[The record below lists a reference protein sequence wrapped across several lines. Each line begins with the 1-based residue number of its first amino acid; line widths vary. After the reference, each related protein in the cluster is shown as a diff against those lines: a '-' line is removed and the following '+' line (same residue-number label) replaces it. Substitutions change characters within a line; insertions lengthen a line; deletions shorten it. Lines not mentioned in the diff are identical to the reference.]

1 MSVEVSSV
9 AYKKGNWM
17 RYTIW
22 GLGVICIGILI
33 YTFVQMMEGN
43 VSASIPEGYKFAVTN
58 NYGEGSKIRTT
69 YYVYD
74 DRILVESESF
84 EDDKSNRA
92 LMMYDGIDTSGLV
105 LNTEDTA
112 EICELGSCRSYPKAL
127 STIKKM
133 ISGKVGREYIGF

>member
-1 MSVEVSSV
+1 MSGEVSSV

-22 GLGVICIGILI
+22 GLGVICIGLLI

-43 VSASIPEGYKFAVTN
+43 VSASVPEGYKFAVTN
-58 NYGEGSKIRTT
+58 NYNEGSKIRTT

-84 EDDKSNRA
+84 EDDKNNRA
-92 LMMYDGIDTSGLV
+92 LMMYDGIDTSGLA

-112 EICELGSCRSYPKAL
+112 EICELGSCRSYPKVL
-127 STIKKM
+127 SSIKKM